1 MKCPVGDLQWLI
13 DIISYTQSYQ
23 GYRVLP
29 MASEVGGIGS
39 VNVCSASGQRF
50 FGICRTSGQ
59 IFSARLTRA
68 LAWLQKNYAL
78 WLKWGEVPCLKVPSL
93 REWAWLST

>member
-1 MKCPVGDLQWLI
+1 
-13 DIISYTQSYQ
+13 
-23 GYRVLP
+23 

-50 FGICRTSGQ
+50 FRICHTSGQ

-78 WLKWGEVPCLKVPSL
+78 VVKVGGSPMLESAIIAGVGMAIYVDGL
-93 REWAWLST
+93 RWAAEGWN